1 MLYTRLHGSPRMY
14 SSSYTP
20 EFLQHTA
27 VQLERETRSRLP
39 TWCIFDNTAYGVA
52 THNAVALLDLMRT
65 PHV

>member
-1 MLYTRLHGSPRMY
+1 MY